1 MYEDQITKGA
11 GMVTVE
17 FLGPIG
23 KPPME
28 VEAAS
33 LEELAEQL
41 KNVEGL
47 EAWLGTSAVA
57 INDVMT
63 AERNAPLSDGD
74 KVSILPPVCGG

>member
-1 MYEDQITKGA
+1 
-11 GMVTVE
+11 MVTVE

-23 KPPME
+23 RPPME

-33 LEELAEQL
+33 LGALADVL
-41 KNVEGL
+41 RSVEGL
-47 EAWLGTSAVA
+47 GHWLETSAVA

-63 AERNAPLSDGD
+63 ADRNAPLSDGD